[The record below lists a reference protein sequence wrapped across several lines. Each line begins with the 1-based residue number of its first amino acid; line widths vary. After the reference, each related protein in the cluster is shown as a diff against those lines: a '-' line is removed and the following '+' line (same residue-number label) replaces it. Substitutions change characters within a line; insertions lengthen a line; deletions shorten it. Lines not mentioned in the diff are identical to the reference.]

1 MDRESIEYVLQTKT
15 PDKRVHKAMEAA
27 MLVLG
32 LARNDAAVSGSC
44 TVPFNYCFHDSVVK
58 FCDSFTE
65 LECHSALLSAWSSA
79 RQNQALRGVAY
90 QLL

>member
-44 TVPFNYCFHDSVVK
+44 TCT
-58 FCDSFTE
+58 CI
-65 LECHSALLSAWSSA
+65 A
-79 RQNQALRGVAY
+79 
-90 QLL
+90 